1 MTTTADTRAAVAR
14 RAENTG
20 QVAQNNGQPTLA
32 QQIER
37 MRPEIARALPKHMDA
52 DRMARIALTTL
63 RKTPKLA
70 NCSPE
75 SFLGALMTCSQL
87 GVEPGA
93 TGEAYLVPFGRECT
107 FVLGYKGMAKLFWQ
121 SPMAKSLDAQVV
133 YEHDQFDYQYGLDPY
148 LKHKPVLGNRGKAIA
163 YYAVATTVSGGS
175 AFVVL
180 SPDDVEKHRK
190 FSKSG
195 NSGPWRDHYDQM
207 AKKTCVREL
216 FKLLPVSVELAQA
229 VAQDGAV
236 RVDAA
241 PDAIEV
247 EPAYIAGEIEQ
258 RKQNDDEDEPKDI
271 WVRVAN
277 AANARGWDQEQA
289 EREFAQWS
297 GGEAMGPAPTEQ
309 LEQFIAHMIG
319 GAE

>member
-1 MTTTADTRAAVAR
+1 MSITDTRAAVAR

-20 QVAQNNGQPTLA
+20 QVAQQNAQPTLA
-32 QQIER
+32 QQIDR

-133 YEHDQFDYQYGLDPY
+133 YENDQFDYEYGLEPY
-148 LKHKPVLGNRGKAIA
+148 LRHKPVLGDRGRAIA

-180 SPDDVEKHRK
+180 SPQDVEKHRK
-190 FSKSG
+190 FSKQSG
-195 NSGPWRDHYDQM
+195 SGPWKDHYDAM

-229 VAQDGAV
+229 VAQDGTV

-241 PDAIEV
+241 PEAIEV
-247 EPAYIAGEIEQ
+247 EPGYIAGELEQ
-258 RKQNDDEDEPKDI
+258 RSDDNEGESQDI
-271 WVRVAN
+271 WARIRA
-277 AANARGWDQEQA
+277 AANAKGWNQERT
-289 EREFAQWS
+289 ESEFASWS
-297 GGEAMGPAPTEQ
+297 GGEEIGSVTDAQ
-309 LEQFIAHMIG
+309 LESFIAFMG
-319 GAE
+319 GAA

>member
-1 MTTTADTRAAVAR
+1 VTITDTRAAVAR
-14 RAENTG
+14 RAESTG
-20 QVAQNNGQPTLA
+20 QVQQAGPPTLA

-121 SPMAKSLDAQVV
+121 SPMAKSLDAQIV
-133 YEHDQFDYQYGLDPY
+133 YENDHFDYAYGLHPR
-148 LKHKPVLGNRGKAIA
+148 LEHKPVLVNRGKAIA

-180 SPDDVEKHRK
+180 SPEDVEKHRM
-190 FSKSG
+190 FSKQSG
-195 NSGPWRDHYDQM
+195 SGPWKDHYDAM

-229 VAQDGAV
+229 VAQDGTV
-236 RVDAA
+236 RTDVAI
-241 PDAIEV
+241 DAIEV

-258 RKQNDDEDEPKDI
+258 RQDGEETATVWDRI
-271 WVRVAN
+271 AS
-277 AANARGWDQEQA
+277 AASARGWDQDRTES
-289 EREFAQWS
+289 EFAQWS
-297 GGEAMGPAPTEQ
+297 GGEQMGSVDDGL
-309 LEQFIAHMIG
+309 LEQFITHMTA
-319 GAE
+319 GAA

>member
-1 MTTTADTRAAVAR
+1 MTTVDTRAAVAR
-14 RAENTG
+14 RAESTG
-20 QVAQNNGQPTLA
+20 QIAQAGPPTLA

-133 YEHDQFDYQYGLDPY
+133 YENDQFDYEYGLTPH
-148 LKHKPVLGNRGKAIA
+148 LRHKPVLGDRGKAVA

-180 SPDDVEKHRK
+180 SPQDVEKHRK
-190 FSKSG
+190 FSKQSG
-195 NSGPWRDHYDQM
+195 SGPWKDHYDAM

-229 VAQDGAV
+229 VAQDGTI

-241 PDAIEV
+241 LEAIEV

-258 RKQNDDEDEPKDI
+258 RPDLVDDEDEDI
-271 WVRVAN
+271 WVRIAN
-277 AANARGWDQEQA
+277 AAGARGWDQARTEQ
-289 EREFAQWS
+289 EFAEWS
-297 GGEAMGPAPTEQ
+297 GGEAMGPAPLAQ
-309 LEQFIAHMIG
+309 LESFLAHMG
-319 GAE
+319 GGS